1 MPKHVEQAPTITIS
15 SPSLEVLEAL
25 EIQNALSSLE
35 MRMDSLEIDIA
46 RQQGSREDD
55 ARRVAGEMAV
65 MKARVEDALAA
76 FSGTAE
82 DLKEMVRAVEKRI
95 SSEVVADAPE
105 AFRSQLAASL
115 DGVMAGVGD
124 ALETFAGDV
133 RTRVEELGAQMAA
146 VQETMSS
153 VADTMVT
160 LSPLAARMAKLER
173 LVEGLKPSED

>member
-1 MPKHVEQAPTITIS
+1 MPEAEPLATETIS

-25 EIQNALSSLE
+25 EMQNALSALE

-65 MKARVEDALAA
+65 MRARVEDALAA

-95 SSEVVADAPE
+95 ANELVADAPE
-105 AFRSQLAASL
+105 AFRAQLSAGL
-115 DGVMAGVGD
+115 DGLMAGVGD
-124 ALETFAGDV
+124 ALESFAGDV
-133 RTRVEELGAQMAA
+133 RARVEELGSQMVA
-146 VQETMSS
+146 VQQTMSS
-153 VADTMVT
+153 VADTVVT
-160 LSPLAARMAKLER
+160 LAPMAVRMAALER
-173 LVEGLKPSED
+173 LVADLQSRG